1 MSSDG
6 GSRPI
11 IDRNWIFLDERM
23 TDEREGVPSINLA
36 GTSSKKIQKKE
47 IRFFFIAD
55 QTTDDGR
62 DGRDETSGS
71 WEGFLSR
78 MQKKDEL
85 SSCVCDDEQVAEKRN
100 NLFY

>member
-1 MSSDG
+1 MDFFGRADDG
-6 GSRPI
+6 R
-11 IDRNWIFLDERM
+11 ERRCSF
-23 TDEREGVPSINLA
+23 DKFSWNLIRHPKK
-36 GTSSKKIQKKE
+36 SKKKKSA
-47 IRFFFIAD
+47 FFFIAD